1 MHDSCVF
8 RISRIG
14 QSVNPNVRTPPII
27 PPGTFLVGDA
37 GYPGNMDI
45 LLPYPS
51 VATPQNEWYNFI
63 QSSTRI
69 VVEQAFGRLKNRF
82 RILLQA
88 QDSSPGRA
96 RNDSFA
102 CMVLHNILN
111 HRGSLYLQ
119 DWDARTPQERRLG
132 QNIPRSLE
140 AEDIT
145 LNATNKNSV
154 AGGTKVPMWKKRDVI
169 RDMLYRP

>member
-82 RILLQA
+82 RILLHA

-102 CMVLHNILN
+102 CM
-111 HRGSLYLQ
+111 